1 MRRVGGGGGE
11 VKMAHLAARS
21 HLKLEFRG
29 SSPTIGK
36 IVKFMSVYCI
46 EKTKID
52 TKRPKKELLK

>member
-1 MRRVGGGGGE
+1 MVVEGGTKKLL

-46 EKTKID
+46 EKIQKGQ
-52 TKRPKKELLK
+52 KRNC